1 MAQEIESLKQKNLNQ
16 EKANLAQIEKL
27 TAELNDSKWELSNE
41 KDIVVSLIKD
51 KAYKSNLIDSLL

>member
-41 KDIVVSLIKD
+41 KDIVRGSVTLFFAS
-51 KAYKSNLIDSLL
+51 